1 MSSVT
6 HRQIRLG
13 VSMAGLG
20 YHPAAWRHPQ
30 TPADGNMRLE
40 HFVGMAQLAERGLFD
55 MVFLAD
61 GVGVRNYDEP
71 AGALQRQSNNVHFE
85 PMTLLSALAMV
96 TRHVGLVATASTTWN
111 EPYHVARKF
120 ASLDHISGGRA
131 GWNVVTSH
139 TEMEAW
145 NFGASQIPPSE
156 TRYER
161 AAEFVDVVRGLW
173 DSWDED
179 AFLRDKES
187 GINYDPSAL
196 HVLNHRGCHFAVR
209 GPLNVARTPQG
220 QPVVVQA
227 GASEQGRELAAA
239 TAEVVYVA
247 APTRGEARS
256 YYADV
261 KGRMA
266 RYGRCPDDLKI
277 MPGLMAIVGRTRQEA
292 RDKHEELQSLID
304 PVVGLSQLAFSI
316 GDLSGYPLDGPVP
329 RLPAWRQSRGQLMYD
344 MAQREN
350 LTIRQLYLAIA
361 AGNGHC
367 QVIGTPAD
375 VADHMQDWMEA
386 EAADGFN
393 ILPAHVPTGLQD
405 VVDLVVPEL
414 QRRSL
419 YRTHYEGNTLRENL
433 GIAPAVSRYA

>member
-1 MSSVT
+1 
-6 HRQIRLG
+6 
-13 VSMAGLG
+13 MAGLG

-173 DSWDED
+173 DSWDGD

-187 GINYDPSAL
+187 GINYDPSGL
-196 HVLNHRGCHFAVR
+196 HVLNHRGRHFAVR

-227 GASEQGRELAAA
+227 GASERGRELAAA

-266 RYGRCPDDLKI
+266 RYGRRPDDLKI